1 MFLFPVRSRP
11 PRPLAVPV
19 AVATGDLTGDLCVEE
34 ASKFAQAAARCPS
47 SRGRRVRRA
56 ARLQHWHLIG
66 RDFITDFL
74 GTIVGRLVA
83 VALPLLSPKTFMDP
97 SPRFRRVG
105 VKRLRAVVQWK
116 GPRHAVVTLDG
127 PHDGRGHLLAGVVE
141 VRLELLR

>member
-1 MFLFPVRSRP
+1 MPLKSDSNDSSVVRFR
-11 PRPLAVPV
+11 LQV
-19 AVATGDLTGDLCVEE
+19 ARVVLGGTSLPD
-34 ASKFAQAAARCPS
+34 S